1 MGVTEV
7 TMTLDKWNLDTWL
20 TADNV
25 VLALLILGTV
35 VFSILAAQAE
45 QRLWRKTR
53 HIRCRLK
60 KQRFITGGKAHL
72 R

>member
-7 TMTLDKWNLDTWL
+7 TMALDKWNADSWL

-25 VLALLILGTV
+25 VLALLIVGTV
-35 VFSILAAQAE
+35 VFSVLAARAE
-45 QRLWRKTR
+45 QRLWRKAR
-53 HIRCRLK
+53 HVRCRLR
-60 KQRFITGGKAHL
+60 KQRFITSGKAHL